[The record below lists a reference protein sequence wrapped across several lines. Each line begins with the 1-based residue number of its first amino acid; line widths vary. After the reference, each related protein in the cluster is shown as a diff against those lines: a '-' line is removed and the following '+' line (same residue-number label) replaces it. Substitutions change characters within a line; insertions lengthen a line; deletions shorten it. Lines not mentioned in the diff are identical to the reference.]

1 MTTQYLC
8 KNERRRA
15 IVRDLTPPEL
25 NGIDYL
31 EVDSGDQKTLVIHFL
46 HPLPGQP
53 GAVPPAPAPEL
64 TRHNFVIEGG
74 VRVTNIR
81 SLEPVLAADKVLTLQ
96 VNAAGDFSD

>member
-31 EVDSGDQKTLVIHFL
+31 EVDPGDQKTLVIHFL
-46 HPLPGQP
+46 HPLPQ
-53 GAVPPAPAPEL
+53 
-64 TRHNFVIEGG
+64 
-74 VRVTNIR
+74 R
-81 SLEPVLAADKVLTLQ
+81 S
-96 VNAAGDFSD
+96 